1 VNTRSSNQSAGY
13 AFKHQTPGE
22 ENVKP
27 LSETEIRSSIV
38 NATHGEI
45 ERMPLPGLHEVLWE
59 EREYLGW
66 RDHRAPLRG
75 YLVHWVQDQPVGVV
89 LRASGASMRPG
100 ISAMCSLCHTPQ
112 PSDQVALFVAARAG
126 QAGRD
131 GNTVGMYICA
141 DLACSL
147 IIRIVPPKLPM
158 QPDPSE
164 IVARRA
170 EGLLNRVQSFTADVM
185 KTV

>member
-1 VNTRSSNQSAGY
+1 LEHPPAPV
-13 AFKHQTPGE
+13 E

-27 LSETEIRSSIV
+27 LNESDIRGSIV
-38 NATHGEI
+38 NASKGEI
-45 ERMPLPGLHEVLWE
+45 ERMPLPGLHEVLWG

-75 YLVHWVQDQPVGVV
+75 YLVHWTDDRPVGVV

-100 ISAMCSLCHTPQ
+100 ISAMCSLCRTSQ
-112 PSDQVALFVAARAG
+112 PSEQVALFSAARAG

-131 GNTVGMYICA
+131 GNTVGTYICA

-147 IIRIVPPKLPM
+147 IIRITPPASPM
-158 QPDPSE
+158 QPDPAE
-164 IVARRA
+164 VIARRA
-170 EGLLNRVQSFTADVM
+170 EGLLLRVQNFTADVL
-185 KTV
+185 KPA